1 MIVNVKDRRMKSML
15 GRVMFFKLLSVVLLL
30 VIIAFLV
37 LLVPLQGA
45 LNLFTWFAVLAIT
58 IITVI
63 YLWVDINILDLTS
76 AEIRAV
82 WTKLGV
88 ASIPM
93 SERGLMNL
101 AKPLTIDAITTALE
115 DTPFHNEWLRI
126 IGNGV
131 NVYKVAG
138 SKYIKEDIH
147 NFFEADILLGRLK
160 RHSWR
165 QQIPNLL
172 TGAGILGTFLGLTVG
187 LYKLDIFSNGKNL
200 IEQMGVLINSS
211 GTAFIT
217 SLVGIA
223 LSLWYTITLITF
235 TKTLKSEYKFV
246 VDYLHFCVPYK
257 TESEYLADIITGN
270 AQSSEAMVSHIE
282 SIKSV
287 FTQSMDEIINQVGT
301 IMGDMVSDQVKDL
314 NQKVDALNN
323 TVTNASLLTQTFSNT
338 INTYT
343 KTIEDQTNSVTT
355 FVNSMRY
362 ELQDA
367 NERNRDTNI
376 ELLESFK
383 HYLVDTSNVATSMEI
398 VYNKIEK
405 SMSRLTDACTQSLQ
419 TQGTALK
426 SVINKSIDA
435 FTNAEKAFV
444 KEKAQYFNQYVEE
457 QNKSKALLEK
467 QIQLQEEINE
477 KLLQVLHEY
486 NEIKRSNDRDREG
499 MSVKPTRNDRRSR
512 DRYSI
517 ELNKT
522 NTKDNGAYSNYDDEF
537 SYIND
542 KISKNKPL
550 R

>member
-1 MIVNVKDRRMKSML
+1 MIIIVKDRKMKSIL
-15 GRVMFFKLLSVVLLL
+15 GRVTFFKLLSVVLLL

-45 LNLFTWFAVLAIT
+45 LNLFTWFAVLSIT
-58 IITVI
+58 IITVF
-63 YLWVDINILDLTS
+63 YLWVDINILELTS
-76 AEIRAV
+76 GEIRAV

-88 ASIPM
+88 SSIPL
-93 SERGLMNL
+93 SDRGLMNL
-101 AKPLTIDAITTALE
+101 SKPLSIDAITTALE

-126 IGNGV
+126 VGNGV

-172 TGAGILGTFLGLTVG
+172 TGSGILGTFLGLTVG

-235 TKTLKSEYKFV
+235 TKTLKSEYKLV

-270 AQSSEAMVSHIE
+270 AQSSEAMASHME

-343 KTIEDQTNSVTT
+343 KTIEDQTNSVTA

-362 ELQDA
+362 ELQDT

-405 SMSRLTDACTQSLQ
+405 NMSRLTDKCTQSLQ

-435 FTNAEKAFV
+435 FSNAEKSFI

-457 QNKSKALLEK
+457 QNKSKALIEK

-486 NEIKRSNDRDREG
+486 NEIKRSNDRVREE
-499 MSVKPTRNDRRSR
+499 MSVKPTRNDRRAR